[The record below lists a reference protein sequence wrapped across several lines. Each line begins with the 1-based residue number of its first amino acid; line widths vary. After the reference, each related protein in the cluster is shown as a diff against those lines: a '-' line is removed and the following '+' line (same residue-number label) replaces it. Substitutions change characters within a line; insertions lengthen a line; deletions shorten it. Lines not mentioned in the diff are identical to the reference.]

1 MLYYRVIQKFVMFFT
16 YMTSRYRLLSNLL
29 IEVNFVICKIK
40 LIFMIDNFIFIY
52 RNKYTLIQIPVKI
65 HINYES
71 NLGNKANIRERIK
84 ETRECES

>member
-1 MLYYRVIQKFVMFFT
+1 
-16 YMTSRYRLLSNLL
+16 
-29 IEVNFVICKIK
+29 
-40 LIFMIDNFIFIY
+40 MIDNFIFIY